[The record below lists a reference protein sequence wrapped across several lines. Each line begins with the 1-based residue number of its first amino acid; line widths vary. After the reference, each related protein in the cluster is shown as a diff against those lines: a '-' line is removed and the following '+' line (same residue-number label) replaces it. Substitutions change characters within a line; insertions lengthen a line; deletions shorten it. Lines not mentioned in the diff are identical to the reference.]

1 MMVVLYRSNEAKV
14 LGVKMGAPYFKLKEF
29 MKEYNFF
36 VYSSNYN
43 LYGDMSD
50 RVMSVIKQYSSNVEV
65 YSIDESFVDFSDL
78 DDDDF
83 ENTLHHIK
91 GG

>member
-1 MMVVLYRSNEAKV
+1 
-14 LGVKMGAPYFKLKEF
+14 MGISYFKLKEF

-91 GG
+91 RRLNVRLVFQFL